1 MQSRGIDSPEGPN
14 EGSGNGSAEVAGKSL
29 VERRDFLK
37 LCGVGLAGAA
47 IVGGGGSALAQGSG
61 GGTLRREFE
70 AAASEYGVP
79 AEVLLAM
86 GYVNTRWE
94 MVPEGVNAYDPG
106 ESEGR
111 GTYGIMALVR
121 NPTTDTLGKAA
132 SLSGIPES
140 QLKRERAANIR
151 GGAALL
157 AEASGVDLSGAT
169 ERFSETMDGA
179 TDNLN
184 PLDPDS
190 VDDFQRTVTGAVD
203 DLQASIQAVSGG
215 LDGGMAVAGV
225 GGGELYAG
233 QVRDTLRTG
242 ASATIGTGE
251 RVSLAPANV

>member
-1 MQSRGIDSPEGPN
+1 L
-14 EGSGNGSAEVAGKSL
+14 AGRSL

-47 IVGGGGSALAQGSG
+47 IAGGGGSALAQGSG
-61 GGTLRREFE
+61 GGPLRREFE

-94 MVPEGVNAYDPG
+94 MVPKGVNAYEPG

-121 NPTTDTLGKAA
+121 NPTTDTLGKAS

-140 QLKRERAANIR
+140 RLKRDRAANIR

-169 ERFSETMDGA
+169 DGA
-179 TDNLN
+179 TDDLN
-184 PLDPDS
+184 SPDPDS
-190 VDDFQRTVTGAVD
+190 VDDLRSSVR
-203 DLQASIQAVSGG
+203 AVSAG
-215 LDGGMAVAGV
+215 LDGGRAVAGV
-225 GGGELYAG
+225 GGGELYAA

-242 ASATIGTGE
+242 ASTTIATGE
-251 RVSLAPANV
+251 RVSLAPSNV

>member
-1 MQSRGIDSPEGPN
+1 MQSRGIDSLGEPN
-14 EGSGNGSAEVAGKSL
+14 DGSGSGTAEATGRSL

-37 LCGVGLAGAA
+37 LCGAGLAGAA

-61 GGTLRREFE
+61 AGPLRREFE

-79 AEVLLAM
+79 VEVLLAM

-94 MVPEGVNAYDPG
+94 MVPEGVNDYDPG

-140 QLKRERAANIR
+140 RLKRDRAANIR

-157 AEASGVDLSGAT
+157 AEASGVGP
-169 ERFSETMDGA
+169 SETAEG
-179 TDNLN
+179 
-184 PLDPDS
+184 
-190 VDDFQRTVTGAVD
+190 
-203 DLQASIQAVSGG
+203 LQTSAQAVSGG
-215 LDGGMAVAGV
+215 LDGGSAVAGV
-225 GGGELYAG
+225 GGGELYAD

-242 ASATIGTGE
+242 ASAIIGTGE

>member
-1 MQSRGIDSPEGPN
+1 
-14 EGSGNGSAEVAGKSL
+14 
-29 VERRDFLK
+29 
-37 LCGVGLAGAA
+37 
-47 IVGGGGSALAQGSG
+47 
-61 GGTLRREFE
+61 
-70 AAASEYGVP
+70 
-79 AEVLLAM
+79 M

-94 MVPEGVNAYDPG
+94 MVPEGVNDYEPG

-140 QLKRERAANIR
+140 QLKRDRAANIR

-157 AEASGVDLSGAT
+157 AESSGVDLSEAT
-169 ERFSETMDGA
+169 KRFSETMDGA
-179 TDNLN
+179 ADDLN
-184 PLDPDS
+184 PLEPGS

-203 DLQASIQAVSGG
+203 DLRASVRAISEG

-233 QVRDTLRTG
+233 QVQDTLRTG

-251 RVSLAPANV
+251 RVSLAPANI